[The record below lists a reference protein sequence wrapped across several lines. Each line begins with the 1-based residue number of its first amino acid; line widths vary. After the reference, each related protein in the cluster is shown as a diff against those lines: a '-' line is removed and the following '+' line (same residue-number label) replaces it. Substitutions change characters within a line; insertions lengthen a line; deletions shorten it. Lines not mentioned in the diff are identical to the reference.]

1 MSGRWLGTLFS
12 AGQNTKW
19 GHEAVTTKKSVIFVL
34 NEILNKKR
42 MKRFL
47 LLTLTAL
54 MAHCAVVQA
63 QIPALTESSSSD
75 LQARFK
81 AAIEIPLGDKWS
93 IQWGEQIRA
102 KDSFGTIDKILSSLT
117 LDYEPWKW
125 LEVGGE
131 YAFVNEKKGAGDWR
145 IKHRINFNATGK
157 LKVGRFDLSLR
168 ERIRLVERGYQTN
181 EYETPDPFTTLRT
194 RLKVAYNT
202 PTRWKPYAYAEL
214 YTTLNA
220 PKVVSNFLTEEWER
234 DNYINRVR
242 LVVGSELKLSAKQKM
257 DLHYMLN
264 LNRSYKNSYDK
275 TTGDV
280 QKWALE
286 KLCAHVICVE
296 YKFSL

>member
-1 MSGRWLGTLFS
+1 
-12 AGQNTKW
+12 
-19 GHEAVTTKKSVIFVL
+19 
-34 NEILNKKR
+34 

-47 LLTLTAL
+47 LLTLATIV
-54 MAHCAVVQA
+54 AHCAVAQA
-63 QIPALTESSSSD
+63 QIPALAESSSSD

-93 IQWGEQIRA
+93 IQWGEQLRT
-102 KDSFGTIDKILSSLT
+102 KDSFGTVDKILSSLT

-145 IKHRINFNATGK
+145 IKHRINFNVTGK

-168 ERIRLVERGYQTN
+168 ERIRLVERSYDTN

-202 PTRWKPYAYAEL
+202 STRWKPYAYAEL

-220 PKVVSNFLTEEWER
+220 PKVVSNFLTEELER
-234 DNYINRVR
+234 DNYINRIR
-242 LVVGSELKLSAKQKM
+242 LVVGSELKLGAKHKM
-257 DLHYMLN
+257 DLHYMVN
-264 LNRSYKNSYDK
+264 LNRSYKIGYDK

-296 YKFSL
+296 YKFTL

>member
-1 MSGRWLGTLFS
+1 MVWHSFYMGR
-12 AGQNTKW
+12 NTKC
-19 GHEAVTTKKSVIFVL
+19 GPEAVSKKKSVIFAL
-34 NEILNKKR
+34 SEIQNDTT

-47 LLTLTAL
+47 LLTLATIV
-54 MAHCAVVQA
+54 AHCAVAQA
-63 QIPALTESSSSD
+63 QIPALAESSSSD

-93 IQWGEQIRA
+93 IQWGEQLRT
-102 KDSFGTIDKILSSLT
+102 KDSFGTVDKILSSLT

-145 IKHRINFNATGK
+145 IKHRINFNVTGK

-168 ERIRLVERGYQTN
+168 ERIRLVERSYDTN

-220 PKVVSNFLTEEWER
+220 PKVVSNFLTEELER
-234 DNYINRVR
+234 DNYINRIR
-242 LVVGSELKLSAKQKM
+242 LVVGSELKLGAKHKM
-257 DLHYMLN
+257 DLHYMVN
-264 LNRSYKNSYDK
+264 LNRSYKIGYDK

-296 YKFSL
+296 YKFTL

>member
-1 MSGRWLGTLFS
+1 MAWHSFFC
-12 AGQNTKW
+12 GQNTKW
-19 GHEAVTTKKSVIFVL
+19 GPEAVSKKKSVIFVL
-34 NEILNKKR
+34 SEIQNDTK
-42 MKRFL
+42 MKRFF
-47 LLTLTAL
+47 LLTLVAIV
-54 MAHCAVVQA
+54 AHCAVAQA
-63 QIPALTESSSSD
+63 QIPALAESSSSD

-93 IQWGEQIRA
+93 IQWGEQIRT

-168 ERIRLVERGYQTN
+168 ERIRLVDRGYETN

-220 PKVVSNFLTEEWER
+220 PKVVSNFMTDELER

-242 LVVGSELKLSAKQKM
+242 LVVGSELKLSAKHKM

-264 LNRSYKNSYDK
+264 LNRSYKMAYDK

-296 YKFSL
+296 YKFTL

>member
-1 MSGRWLGTLFS
+1 
-12 AGQNTKW
+12 
-19 GHEAVTTKKSVIFVL
+19 
-34 NEILNKKR
+34 

-54 MAHCAVVQA
+54 IANCVVAQA
-63 QIPALTESSSSD
+63 QIPTLAESSSSD

-93 IQWGEQIRA
+93 IQWGEQLRT
-102 KDSFGTIDKILSSLT
+102 KDSFGTIDKILSSIT

-131 YAFVNEKKGAGDWR
+131 YAFVNEKKGVSDWR
-145 IKHRINFNATGK
+145 IKHRINFNVTGK

-168 ERIRLVERGYQTN
+168 ERIRLVERGYETN

-194 RLKVAYNT
+194 RFKVAYNT

-220 PKVVSNFLTEEWER
+220 PKVVRNFMTEELER
-234 DNYINRVR
+234 DNYINRIR
-242 LVVGSELKLSAKQKM
+242 LVVGSELKLNDKHKM
-257 DLHYMLN
+257 DLHYMVN
-264 LNRSYKNSYDK
+264 LNRSYKMGYDK
-275 TTGDV
+275 TTGEV

-296 YKFSL
+296 YKFTL